1 MSAVIHLQALGL
13 TEYEARAYTA
23 LLALGRAVP
32 ARVARQAGIPRPK
45 IYETLERLEG
55 RGLAAKVGQSPL
67 EYAPLS
73 AREYLA
79 RSRRAFDDRLG
90 ALDRDLSRLAPDP
103 APEAVYHLY
112 GEAALRSMCEDL
124 TLNACR
130 TVFMAGE
137 PELASALERLTP
149 RGVQVTITP
158 LTDLPAVAMDGERAF
173 LLARDGEAAVI
184 AHFVTDQFS
193 NDTGE
198 AQDEGRSPHLREPH
212 GVHTH
217 NPVIVHLIEGYVELA
232 ARQVQPAQNPV
243 QNPAESPDQK
253 QTQKPAQK
261 MTKAQKTEQAQLAE
275 TAQLGA

>member
-55 RGLAAKVGQSPL
+55 RGLAAKVGQNPL

-79 RSRRAFDDRLG
+79 RARRSFDDRLG

-112 GEAALRSMCEDL
+112 GEAAIRSLCEDL
-124 TLNACR
+124 TLNAR
-130 TVFMAGE
+130 RSLFMAGE
-137 PELASALERLTP
+137 PSFAADLERLAP
-149 RGVQVTITP
+149 RGVELHRTHLAGLPTIA
-158 LTDLPAVAMDGERAF
+158 AVGQHAF
-173 LLARDGEAAVI
+173 LLTRDGEAALI
-184 AHFVTDQFS
+184 AHFIAEDGVGQ
-193 NDTGE
+193 
-198 AQDEGRSPHLREPH
+198 AH

-217 NPVIVHLIEGYVELA
+217 NPVIIHLIEGYVNLA
-232 ARQVQPAQNPV
+232 AHQVTSAHPAGHQ
-243 QNPAESPDQK
+243 QDQ
-253 QTQKPAQK
+253 TR
-261 MTKAQKTEQAQLAE
+261 
-275 TAQLGA
+275 

>member
-124 TLNACR
+124 TLNARR
-130 TVFMAGE
+130 TLFMAGE
-137 PELASALERLTP
+137 PELAAELEKLTP
-149 RGVQVTITP
+149 RGVKVAMTP
-158 LTDLPAVAMDGERAF
+158 LVGLPAVAMVGERAF

-184 AHFVTDQFS
+184 AHFVTS
-193 NDTGE
+193 IPETPTPE
-198 AQDEGRSPHLREPH
+198 AAGTPDASSDGQAQAREAH

-232 ARQVQPAQNPV
+232 ARQVQPKAP
-243 QNPAESPDQK
+243 
-253 QTQKPAQK
+253 
-261 MTKAQKTEQAQLAE
+261 TKAPVKALAKQA
-275 TAQLGA
+275 TV

>member
-55 RGLAAKVGQSPL
+55 RGLAARVGQNPL

-79 RSRRAFDDRLG
+79 RARRAFDDRLG

-112 GEAALRSMCEDL
+112 GEAAIRSLCEDL
-124 TLNACR
+124 TLNAR
-130 TVFMAGE
+130 RSVYMAGE
-137 PELASALERLTP
+137 TALAERLERLTP
-149 RGVQVTITP
+149 RGVH
-158 LTDLPAVAMDGERAF
+158 LHRASLANLPAVAAEGQRAF

-184 AHFVTDQFS
+184 AHFVEEGS
-193 NDTGE
+193 GRE
-198 AQDEGRSPHLREPH
+198 AH

-217 NPVIVHLIEGYVELA
+217 NPVVIHLIEGYVQLA
-232 ARQVQPAQNPV
+232 AQ
-243 QNPAESPDQK
+243 
-253 QTQKPAQK
+253 
-261 MTKAQKTEQAQLAE
+261 QAA
-275 TAQLGA
+275 AAR

>member
-55 RGLAAKVGQSPL
+55 RGLAAKVGQNPL

-79 RSRRAFDDRLG
+79 RARRSFDDRLG

-112 GEAALRSMCEDL
+112 GEAAIRSLCEDL
-124 TLNACR
+124 TLNAR
-130 TVFMAGE
+130 HSLYMAGD
-137 PELASALERLTP
+137 ASFADRLERLSP
-149 RGVQVTITP
+149 RGVDLHRTP
-158 LTDLPAVAMDGERAF
+158 LTNLPPIAAQGQRAF
-173 LLARDGEAAVI
+173 LLARDGEAALV
-184 AHFVTDQFS
+184 AHFIDDGGV
-193 NDTGE
+193 GE
-198 AQDEGRSPHLREPH
+198 AH

-217 NPVIVHLIEGYVELA
+217 NPVIIHLIEGYVQLA
-232 ARQVQPAQNPV
+232 AQQNP
-243 QNPAESPDQK
+243 PH
-253 QTQKPAQK
+253 
-261 MTKAQKTEQAQLAE
+261 
-275 TAQLGA
+275 

>member
-55 RGLAAKVGQSPL
+55 RGLSAKVGQNPL

-79 RSRRAFDDRLG
+79 RSRRSFDDRLS

-103 APEAVYHLY
+103 APEAVYHLN
-112 GEAALRSMCEDL
+112 GEAAIRSLAEDL
-124 TLNACR
+124 ILNAR
-130 TVFMAGE
+130 RVIFMAGD
-137 PELASALERLTP
+137 PPLAEKLERLTP
-149 RGVQVTITP
+149 RGVQLHRAE
-158 LTDLPAVAMDGERAF
+158 LTGLPDIAAPGQSPF
-173 LLARDGEAAVI
+173 LLARDNEAALVGHFIEEGGSGEA
-184 AHFVTDQFS
+184 
-193 NDTGE
+193 
-198 AQDEGRSPHLREPH
+198 H

-217 NPVIVHLIEGYVELA
+217 NPVIVHLIEGYIELA
-232 ARQVQPAQNPV
+232 GRANAN
-243 QNPAESPDQK
+243 AG
-253 QTQKPAQK
+253 
-261 MTKAQKTEQAQLAE
+261 
-275 TAQLGA
+275 GAIKEK

>member
-112 GEAALRSMCEDL
+112 GEEAIRSMCEDL
-124 TLNACR
+124 TLNARR
-130 TVFMAGE
+130 TLFMAGE
-137 PELASALERLTP
+137 PEMAVSLEKLTP
-149 RGVQVTITP
+149 RGVKVATTP
-158 LTDLPAVAMDGERAF
+158 LTGLPAVAMDGERAF

-184 AHFVTDQFS
+184 AHFVDAGMER
-193 NDTGE
+193 D
-198 AQDEGRSPHLREPH
+198 AH

-232 ARQVQPAQNPV
+232 ARSVQPLPEQQAGVLP
-243 QNPAESPDQK
+243 PAPARTSRKSPESK
-253 QTQKPAQK
+253 SR
-261 MTKAQKTEQAQLAE
+261 
-275 TAQLGA
+275 

>member
-55 RGLAAKVGQSPL
+55 RGLSAKVGQNPL

-79 RSRRAFDDRLG
+79 RSRRSFDDRLA

-103 APEAVYHLY
+103 APEAVYHLN
-112 GEAALRSMCEDL
+112 GEAAIRSLAEDL
-124 TLNACR
+124 TLNAR
-130 TVFMAGE
+130 RVVFMAGDALLSE
-137 PELASALERLTP
+137 KLERLTP
-149 RGVQVTITP
+149 RGVA
-158 LTDLPAVAMDGERAF
+158 LHRADLRELPDIAAAGQSPF
-173 LLARDGEAAVI
+173 LLARDNEAALIGHFIEEGGSGEA
-184 AHFVTDQFS
+184 
-193 NDTGE
+193 
-198 AQDEGRSPHLREPH
+198 H

-217 NPVIVHLIEGYVELA
+217 NPVIVHLIEGYIELA
-232 ARQVQPAQNPV
+232 AKMNA
-243 QNPAESPDQK
+243 
-253 QTQKPAQK
+253 AQK
-261 MTKAQKTEQAQLAE
+261 GK
-275 TAQLGA
+275 

>member
-55 RGLAAKVGQSPL
+55 RGLAAKMGQNPL

-79 RSRRAFDDRLG
+79 RARRSFDDRLG

-112 GEAALRSMCEDL
+112 GEAAIRSLCEDL
-124 TLNACR
+124 VLNAR
-130 TVFMAGE
+130 RSLYMAGDASYAA
-137 PELASALERLTP
+137 ELEKLAP
-149 RGVQVTITP
+149 RGVELHRSR
-158 LTDLPAVAMDGERAF
+158 LTGLPSIAAGGQHAF
-173 LLARDGEAAVI
+173 LLTRDGEAALI
-184 AHFVTDQFS
+184 AHFIAQDGM
-193 NDTGE
+193 GE
-198 AQDEGRSPHLREPH
+198 AH

-217 NPVIVHLIEGYVELA
+217 NPVIIHLIEGYVNLA
-232 ARQVQPAQNPV
+232 SQ
-243 QNPAESPDQK
+243 
-253 QTQKPAQK
+253 QTAS
-261 MTKAQKTEQAQLAE
+261 
-275 TAQLGA
+275 G

>member
-124 TLNACR
+124 TLNARR

-137 PELASALERLTP
+137 PELAATLEKLTP
-149 RGVQVTITP
+149 RGVEVMVTP
-158 LTDLPAVAMDGERAF
+158 LAGLPAVAMPGERAF

-184 AHFVTDQFS
+184 AHFITD
-193 NDTGE
+193 DAGLIE
-198 AQDEGRSPHLREPH
+198 DGRPPHLREAH

-217 NPVIVHLIEGYVELA
+217 NPVIVHLIEGYVALA
-232 ARQVQPAQNPV
+232 ARQLE
-243 QNPAESPDQK
+243 PAE
-253 QTQKPAQK
+253 PA
-261 MTKAQKTEQAQLAE
+261 A
-275 TAQLGA
+275 TASLGA

>member
-55 RGLAAKVGQSPL
+55 RGLATKVGQNPL

-79 RSRRAFDDRLG
+79 RARRSFDDRLG

-112 GEAALRSMCEDL
+112 GEAAITAICEDL
-124 TLNACR
+124 TLNAR
-130 TVFMAGE
+130 ASVIMAG
-137 PELASALERLTP
+137 SAALLERLERLTP
-149 RGVQVTITP
+149 RGVKVSQASLVG
-158 LTDLPAVAMDGERAF
+158 LPSVAAAGQSAF
-173 LLARDGEAAVI
+173 LLARDGEAAII
-184 AHFVTDQFS
+184 AHFIEDGEI
-193 NDTGE
+193 GE
-198 AQDEGRSPHLREPH
+198 AH

-217 NPVIVHLIEGYVELA
+217 NPVIVHLIEGYVH
-232 ARQVQPAQNPV
+232 
-243 QNPAESPDQK
+243 
-253 QTQKPAQK
+253 
-261 MTKAQKTEQAQLAE
+261 LAE
-275 TAQLGA
+275 QHQGRAKKSKDVQKE

>member
-55 RGLAAKVGQSPL
+55 RGLAARVGQSPL

-112 GEAALRSMCEDL
+112 GQAALRSMCEDL
-124 TLNACR
+124 TLNARR
-130 TVFMAGE
+130 TLFMAGE
-137 PELASALERLTP
+137 PELAGQLEKLTP
-149 RGVQVTITP
+149 RGVQVMTTP
-158 LTDLPAVAMDGERAF
+158 LAGLPAVAMEGERAF

-184 AHFVTDQFS
+184 AHFLGPVGAEVPEAGHVHIEPTS
-193 NDTGE
+193 GE
-198 AQDEGRSPHLREPH
+198 QLHQREAH

-232 ARQVQPAQNPV
+232 ARQSAPQAAAPKTKALKTESKAAAKAASPAQSRPR
-243 QNPAESPDQK
+243 P
-253 QTQKPAQK
+253 
-261 MTKAQKTEQAQLAE
+261 
-275 TAQLGA
+275 

>member
-55 RGLAAKVGQSPL
+55 RGLAAKMGQSPL

-112 GEAALRSMCEDL
+112 GEAAIRSMCEDL
-124 TLNACR
+124 TLNAR
-130 TVFMAGE
+130 RSLYMAGE
-137 PELASALERLTP
+137 PHFAAALEKLTP
-149 RGVQVTITP
+149 RGVQVQAAGIAS
-158 LTDLPAVAMDGERAF
+158 LPALAVEGQRAF
-173 LLARDGEAAVI
+173 LLARDGEAAVV
-184 AHFVTDQFS
+184 AHFIGPALQGSGVREQGAA
-193 NDTGE
+193 DTQDAQARE
-198 AQDEGRSPHLREPH
+198 AH

-217 NPVIVHLIEGYVELA
+217 NPVIVHLIEGYVALA
-232 ARQVQPAQNPV
+232 ASHGSQSSIVQASETQTSETQASGVQASGNP
-243 QNPAESPDQK
+243 
-253 QTQKPAQK
+253 
-261 MTKAQKTEQAQLAE
+261 
-275 TAQLGA
+275 

>member
-55 RGLAAKVGQSPL
+55 RGLAAKVGQNPL

-79 RSRRAFDDRLG
+79 RARRSFDDRLG

-112 GEAALRSMCEDL
+112 GEAAIRSLCEDL
-124 TLNACR
+124 TLNAR
-130 TVFMAGE
+130 RSLYMAGE
-137 PELASALERLTP
+137 ATLADRLERLSP
-149 RGVQVTITP
+149 RGVT
-158 LTDLPAVAMDGERAF
+158 LRRAELAGLPSIAAPGQRAF
-173 LLARDGEAAVI
+173 LLARDGEAALI
-184 AHFVTDQFS
+184 AHFIEEGGA
-193 NDTGE
+193 GE
-198 AQDEGRSPHLREPH
+198 AH

-217 NPVIVHLIEGYVELA
+217 NPVIIHLIEGYVQLSA
-232 ARQVQPAQNPV
+232 QQRVAPA
-243 QNPAESPDQK
+243 
-253 QTQKPAQK
+253 
-261 MTKAQKTEQAQLAE
+261 
-275 TAQLGA
+275 

>member
-55 RGLAAKVGQSPL
+55 RGLAAKVGQNPL

-73 AREYLA
+73 AREYLSRA
-79 RSRRAFDDRLG
+79 RRSFDDRLG
-90 ALDRDLSRLAPDP
+90 ALERDLTRLAPDP

-112 GEAALRSMCEDL
+112 GEAAIRSLCEDL
-124 TLNACR
+124 TLNAR
-130 TVFMAGE
+130 RSLHVAGDAAMA
-137 PELASALERLTP
+137 ARLERLTP
-149 RGVQVTITP
+149 RGVHLLVGS
-158 LTDLPAVAMDGERAF
+158 LEGLPGVAAQGQRAF

-184 AHFVTDQFS
+184 AHFIDEGGS
-193 NDTGE
+193 GE
-198 AQDEGRSPHLREPH
+198 AH

-217 NPVIVHLIEGYVELA
+217 NPVIIHLIEGYVELA
-232 ARQVQPAQNPV
+232 ARSVKVP
-243 QNPAESPDQK
+243 
-253 QTQKPAQK
+253 T
-261 MTKAQKTEQAQLAE
+261 
-275 TAQLGA
+275 

>member
-112 GEAALRSMCEDL
+112 GQAALRSMCEDL
-124 TLNACR
+124 TLNARR
-130 TVFMAGE
+130 TLFMAGE
-137 PELASALERLTP
+137 PELASELEKLTP
-149 RGVQVTITP
+149 RGVKVSMTP
-158 LTDLPAVAMDGERAF
+158 LVGLPAVAMVGERAF

-184 AHFVTDQFS
+184 AHFVTPTPETAGTPDALSTEQ
-193 NDTGE
+193 TQQRE
-198 AQDEGRSPHLREPH
+198 AH

-232 ARQVQPAQNPV
+232 ARQVQTKIPTKAPA
-243 QNPAESPDQK
+243 K
-253 QTQKPAQK
+253 QT
-261 MTKAQKTEQAQLAE
+261 TV
-275 TAQLGA
+275 

>member
-55 RGLAAKVGQSPL
+55 RGLAARVGQNPL

-79 RSRRAFDDRLG
+79 RARRSFDDRLG

-112 GEAALRSMCEDL
+112 GEAAIRSLCEDL
-124 TLNACR
+124 TLNAR
-130 TVFMAGE
+130 QRVYMAGE
-137 PELASALERLTP
+137 TPLAERLERLTP
-149 RGVQVTITP
+149 RGVE
-158 LTDLPAVAMDGERAF
+158 LRRAALAGLPPIAAGGQRAF

-184 AHFVTDQFS
+184 AHFIDDGAV
-193 NDTGE
+193 GE
-198 AQDEGRSPHLREPH
+198 AH

-217 NPVIVHLIEGYVELA
+217 NPVVVHLIEGYVRLA
-232 ARQVQPAQNPV
+232 ARSAGPGVDKV
-243 QNPAESPDQK
+243 
-253 QTQKPAQK
+253 
-261 MTKAQKTEQAQLAE
+261 E
-275 TAQLGA
+275 TPL

>member
-55 RGLAAKVGQSPL
+55 RGLAAKMSQNPL

-79 RSRRAFDDRLG
+79 RARRSFDDRLG

-112 GEAALRSMCEDL
+112 GEAAIRSLCEDL
-124 TLNACR
+124 TLNAR
-130 TVFMAGE
+130 RSLFMAGE
-137 PELASALERLTP
+137 ASFAQDLERLTP
-149 RGVQVTITP
+149 RGVELRRTP
-158 LTDLPAVAMDGERAF
+158 LTGLPSVAAEGQRAF
-173 LLARDGEAAVI
+173 LLARDGEAALI
-184 AHFVTDQFS
+184 AHFI
-193 NDTGE
+193 
-198 AQDEGRSPHLREPH
+198 DEDGVGQAH

-217 NPVIVHLIEGYVELA
+217 NPVIIHLIEGYVNLA
-232 ARQVQPAQNPV
+232 SRQPA
-243 QNPAESPDQK
+243 S
-253 QTQKPAQK
+253 
-261 MTKAQKTEQAQLAE
+261 
-275 TAQLGA
+275 G

>member
-124 TLNACR
+124 TLNARR

-137 PELASALERLTP
+137 PELASALEKLTP
-149 RGVQVTITP
+149 RGVQVTMTP
-158 LTDLPAVAMDGERAF
+158 LAGLPAVAMEGERAF

-184 AHFVTDQFS
+184 AHFVTDPS
-193 NDTGE
+193 ATGASVSDASANPAGE
-198 AQDEGRSPHLREPH
+198 AGEGGRPPHLREPH

-232 ARQVQPAQNPV
+232 ARQVQPSENAP
-243 QNPAESPDQK
+243 
-253 QTQKPAQK
+253 
-261 MTKAQKTEQAQLAE
+261 
-275 TAQLGA
+275 LGV

>member
-55 RGLAAKVGQSPL
+55 RGLAAKVGQNPL

-79 RSRRAFDDRLG
+79 RSRRSFDDRLA

-103 APEAVYHLY
+103 APEAVYHLN
-112 GEAALRSMCEDL
+112 GDAAIRSLAEDL
-124 TLNACR
+124 ILNAR
-130 TVFMAGE
+130 RVVYMAGD
-137 PELASALERLTP
+137 PVLSQKLEGLTP
-149 RGVQVTITP
+149 RGVELHRANLQ
-158 LTDLPAVAMDGERAF
+158 DLPDIAAYGQIAF
-173 LLARDGEAAVI
+173 LLARDNEAALIGHLISEEGNGEA
-184 AHFVTDQFS
+184 
-193 NDTGE
+193 
-198 AQDEGRSPHLREPH
+198 H

-217 NPVIVHLIEGYVELA
+217 NPVIIHLIEGYIELA
-232 ARQVQPAQNPV
+232 AQQNK
-243 QNPAESPDQK
+243 SK
-253 QTQKPAQK
+253 
-261 MTKAQKTEQAQLAE
+261 
-275 TAQLGA
+275 G

>member
-55 RGLAAKVGQSPL
+55 RGLAARVGQNPL

-79 RSRRAFDDRLG
+79 RARRSFDDRLG

-112 GEAALRSMCEDL
+112 GDAALMAMCEDL
-124 TLNACR
+124 TLNAR
-130 TVFMAGE
+130 SSVVMAGDS
-137 PELASALERLTP
+137 ELLGRLERLTP
-149 RGVQVTITP
+149 RGVKISRAS
-158 LTDLPAVAMDGERAF
+158 LDGLPSVAAQGQRAF
-173 LLARDGEAAVI
+173 LLARDGEAAII
-184 AHFVTDQFS
+184 AHFME
-193 NDTGE
+193 NGEHGE
-198 AQDEGRSPHLREPH
+198 AH

-217 NPVIVHLIEGYVELA
+217 NPVIVHLIEGYVHLA
-232 ARQVQPAQNPV
+232 AQRPASV
-243 QNPAESPDQK
+243 
-253 QTQKPAQK
+253 
-261 MTKAQKTEQAQLAE
+261 
-275 TAQLGA
+275 